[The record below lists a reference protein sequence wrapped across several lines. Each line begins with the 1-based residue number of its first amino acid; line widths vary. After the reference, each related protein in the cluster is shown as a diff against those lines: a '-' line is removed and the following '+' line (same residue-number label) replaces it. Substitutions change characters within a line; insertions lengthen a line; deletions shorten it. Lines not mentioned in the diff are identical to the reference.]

1 MENIQTQLN
10 SALSE
15 SKPTLIEFYATWC
28 SHCQRMMP
36 IVDELRKVIGDK
48 ANIIQIDGDK
58 NPELM
63 DKYGVKTY
71 PTWFIFKDGQEFWH
85 DGGEKPLS
93 ELEDMLKRVI

>member
-10 SALSE
+10 TALSD
-15 SKPTLIEFYATWC
+15 SKPTLIEFYASWC
-28 SHCQRMMP
+28 PHCQRMMP
-36 IVDELRKVIGDK
+36 IVEELRKVIGDR

-63 DKYGVKTY
+63 DKYGVKSY
-71 PTWFIFKDGQEFWH
+71 PTWFIYKDGQEFWH
-85 DGGEKPLS
+85 DAGEKPLS